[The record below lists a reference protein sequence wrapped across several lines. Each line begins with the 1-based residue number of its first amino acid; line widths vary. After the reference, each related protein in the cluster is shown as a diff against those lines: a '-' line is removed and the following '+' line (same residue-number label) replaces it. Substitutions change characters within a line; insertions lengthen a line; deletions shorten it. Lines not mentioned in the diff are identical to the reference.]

1 MSTLPPIPRISAGI
15 LLRILIVLC
24 LLSLLLSGLWTGLL
38 RIGWILPNFQHSLA
52 GLHGPL
58 LACGLLGTLICL
70 ERAVAL
76 GQPIAF
82 LSPVLSLAGGI
93 VLLLGV
99 APSLAALLISSAS
112 IGLLLIFAALLKRQ
126 PARFVITM
134 ALGTLAW
141 LGGNLLWLGA
151 RPFALVGLWWAGFL
165 VMTIVGERL
174 ELGRLRQLP
183 GRAMWLFTMTISLL
197 LLGLVVAL
205 INLDLGIRLAGT
217 SFIGLGLWLL
227 RYDIARRTIRKAAV
241 PRFSAI
247 CILSGSVWLIIG
259 GVIGLIEG
267 AVYAGP
273 LYDALLHTIFVGFV
287 FAMIF
292 GHAPIIAPALL
303 KLPQAFS
310 AWSYAP
316 LLLLHAALLLRLS
329 GDLLQMADLRRWGG
343 MLNAISIVLYLLIL
357 IATNLKAIRTAPKL
371 QIASSGLH
379 DPGW

>member
-1 MSTLPPIPRISAGI
+1 MSVAV
-15 LLRILIVLC
+15 LLRILVALC
-24 LLSLLLSGLWTGLL
+24 LLSLLFSSLWAGLL
-38 RIGWILPNFQHSLA
+38 RIGWILPNVQHSLA

-58 LACGLLGTLICL
+58 FTCGLLGTVICL

-76 GQPIAF
+76 GHPLAF
-82 LSPVLSLAGGI
+82 LSPVLSLAGGLA
-93 VLLLGV
+93 LLLGL
-99 APSLAALLISSAS
+99 APSLAALLIASAS
-112 IGLLLIFAALLKRQ
+112 LGLLLIFAALLKRQ
-126 PARFVITM
+126 PARFVVTM

-183 GRAMWLFTMTISLL
+183 GYAMWLFTLALSLL
-197 LLGLVVAL
+197 LIGLSVAL
-205 INLDLGIRLAGT
+205 INLDLGMRLAGT
-217 SFIGLGLWLL
+217 SFIGLGLWVL
-227 RYDIARRTIRKAAV
+227 RYDIARRTIRKAGV

-259 GVIGLIEG
+259 GIIGLLVG

-292 GHAPIIAPALL
+292 GHAPIIVPALL
-303 KLPQAFS
+303 KLSLTFS
-310 AWSYAP
+310 TWSYAP
-316 LLLLHAALLLRLS
+316 LLLLHAALLLRLC
-329 GDLLQMADLRRWGG
+329 GDLLHMTDLRRWGG

-357 IATNLKAIRTAPKL
+357 IATNLKTLRTRPTPHIVS
-371 QIASSGLH
+371 QGLR
-379 DPGW
+379 DPG